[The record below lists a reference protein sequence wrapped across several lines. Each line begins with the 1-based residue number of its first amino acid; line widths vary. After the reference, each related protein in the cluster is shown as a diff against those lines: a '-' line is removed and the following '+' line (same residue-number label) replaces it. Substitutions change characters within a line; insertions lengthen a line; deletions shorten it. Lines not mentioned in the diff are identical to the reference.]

1 MESQRRSV
9 LKTLLTSFAGIAGF
23 NLVAKADNLEEKSN
37 VFTTSSTVGTFDDDS
52 PDVTLYPGSLRFER
66 LVFVSGTGADAESVH
81 EIKADTDFV
90 LKKLEKR
97 LLAAGSSMNKVLK
110 VTVFLQDM
118 ADFEGMNEV
127 YRGRFGKKNPVRSTV
142 AVAKGG
148 IPGTSIIEIECIGY
162 V

>member
-1 MESQRRSV
+1 MKSQRRSV

-23 NLVAKADNLEEKSN
+23 NLVAKAESIEEKSKSLGLN
-37 VFTTSSTVGTFDDDS
+37 IAPITFDDDS

-97 LLAAGSSMNKVLK
+97 LLAAGSSMEKVLK

-118 ADFEGMNEV
+118 ADFDGMNEV
-127 YRGRFGKKNPVRSTV
+127 YRGRFGKKIPVRSTV

>member
-1 MESQRRSV
+1 MKSQRRSV
-9 LKTLLTSFAGIAGF
+9 LKTLLTSFAGLAGF
-23 NLVAKADNLEEKSN
+23 NLVAKADSFEEQTQTQALYGG
-37 VFTTSSTVGTFDDDS
+37 VTTFEDDS

-90 LKKLEKR
+90 LKKLERR
-97 LLAAGSSMNKVLK
+97 LIAAGSSMEKVLK

-127 YRGRFGKKNPVRSTV
+127 YRGRFGKKIPVRSTV

-148 IPGTSIIEIECIGY
+148 IPGTSIVEIECIGY

>member
-1 MESQRRSV
+1 MNSIRRSV
-9 LKTLLTSFAGIAGF
+9 ITRLFSTIAGLAGYS
-23 NLVAKADNLEEKSN
+23 LVAQSQ
-37 VFTTSSTVGTFDDDS
+37 TSLKNDAQLLSTGAS
-52 PDVTLYPGSLRFER
+52 PDVTLYPGSIRYGNM
-66 LVFVSGTGADAESVH
+66 VFVSGTGADAESVF

-90 LKKLEKR
+90 LKKMEKR
-97 LLAAGSSMNKVLK
+97 LLAAGSSMEKVLK
-110 VTVFLQDM
+110 VTVFLSDM

-127 YRGRFGKKNPVRSTV
+127 YRGRFGEKVPVRSTV